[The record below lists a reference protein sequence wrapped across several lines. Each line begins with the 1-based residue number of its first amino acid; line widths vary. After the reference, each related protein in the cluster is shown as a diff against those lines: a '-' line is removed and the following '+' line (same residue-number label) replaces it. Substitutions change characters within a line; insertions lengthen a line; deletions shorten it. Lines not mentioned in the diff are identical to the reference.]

1 MLNAYLLAPLAGGFL
16 AFDNAET
23 WVLVA
28 FLLFV
33 LLLYLVRVHEIIGN
47 ALDNRANNIRK
58 QLDEAR
64 QLREEAQTK
73 LADWQRKQQEVQ
85 ALAVDIV
92 ENAKKEAERSAE
104 EAKRTIEN
112 TVAQRLRAAEE
123 QIALAEADAVRA
135 VRNASVD
142 AAVAATADLMKQKM
156 GPSDASSMLD
166 RAIDE
171 VGGRLN

>member
-33 LLLYLVRVHEIIGN
+33 LLLYILRVHELIGN

-73 LADWQRKQQEVQ
+73 LAEWQRKQHEVQ
-85 ALAVDIV
+85 AMAAEIV
-92 ENAKKEAERSAE
+92 ENAKKDAERAAE
-104 EAKRTIEN
+104 EAKRSIEN
-112 TVAQRLRAAEE
+112 TVAQRLRSAEE
-123 QIALAEADAVRA
+123 RIALAEADAVRA
-135 VRNASVD
+135 VRNAAVD
-142 AAVAATADLMKQKM
+142 AAVAATGDLMKQKM
-156 GPSDASSMLD
+156 GASDAAAMLD